1 MADPTE
7 HAFEGSATIAASPD
21 KVWAVLVDAAH
32 WADWDSGVDGVEGA
46 IAPGAKIVIRAKVAP
61 GRAFP
66 VKVTT
71 FDPPTTLVFTGGM
84 PLGLFRGV
92 RTYTLAP
99 KGSGT
104 ELTMRE
110 VYSGAM
116 LGAIWKSMPDL
127 SPSFAQFTRG
137 LKARVESGA

>member
-1 MADPTE
+1 VAEQAE
-7 HAFEGSATIAASPD
+7 HAFEGSATIAASPE
-21 KVWAVLVDAAH
+21 KVWAVLVDSAH
-32 WADWDSGVDGVEGA
+32 WTDWDSGIDGVEGT

-71 FDPPTTLVFTGGM
+71 FDAPKTLVFTGGM
-84 PLGLFRGV
+84 PLGLFKGV
-92 RTYTLAP
+92 RTYTLAS

-127 SPSFAQFTRG
+127 SPSFTQFTRG
-137 LKARVESGA
+137 LKARVESGS